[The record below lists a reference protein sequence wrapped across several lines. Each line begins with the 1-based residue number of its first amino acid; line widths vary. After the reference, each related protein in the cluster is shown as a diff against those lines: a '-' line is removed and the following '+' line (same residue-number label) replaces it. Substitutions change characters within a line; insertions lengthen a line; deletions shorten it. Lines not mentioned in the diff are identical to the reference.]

1 MLRSKKWL
9 IGILAAILLICA
21 ALSLAFLPGPATEA
35 NAEPNSLAADF
46 DGDYQRAES
55 GDYKKAYVDGEYL
68 VFTTDMQWSAVAE
81 NLVVTYYDESG
92 SPSKISY
99 DSSGENGYTLA
110 GNTYVDN
117 GTSVTLTVAYNGLQ
131 TTVDLGTLY
140 DRAVVGITVSAGTQ
154 SRNMPSSYSGKVNDL
169 ASEIKSYFPDFS
181 ITATYNNGEE
191 EEHTSSLSSYFTFS
205 GDLYIANDSND
216 NEKEIEVTYIG
227 SDASQSVNAEL
238 SAAFNANVDA
248 SEILGGSFSGE
259 IAADQYALQPVDLGG
274 LYINIIY
281 SSSLRSKRVEFA
293 NAPAGRYTVQYF
305 TGEYDESEGEENN
318 YGLTEQAGEYAACL
332 TRDTTYIKR
341 TKFFFIYRNR

>member
-1 MLRSKKWL
+1 MLHSKKWL

-55 GDYKKAYVDGEYL
+55 GDYKKAYVDGDGYL

-92 SPSKISY
+92 SPSVISY
-99 DSSGENGYTLA
+99 DSSGVNGYTFT

-117 GTSVTLTVAYNGLQ
+117 RTSVTVTVAYNGLQ

-154 SRNMPSSYSGKVNDL
+154 SRNIPSSYSGSVNDL

-281 SSSLRSKRVEFA
+281 SSSLRSK
-293 NAPAGRYTVQYF
+293 
-305 TGEYDESEGEENN
+305 
-318 YGLTEQAGEYAACL
+318 
-332 TRDTTYIKR
+332 
-341 TKFFFIYRNR
+341 